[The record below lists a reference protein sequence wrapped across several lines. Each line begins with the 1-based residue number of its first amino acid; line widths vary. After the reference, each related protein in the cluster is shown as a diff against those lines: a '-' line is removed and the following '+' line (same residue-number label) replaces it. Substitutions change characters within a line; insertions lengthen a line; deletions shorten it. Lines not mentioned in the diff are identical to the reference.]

1 MNIKVYASKVNRDC
15 LTKNELKELDFAF
28 LQELFYEDS
37 PNKDLFELTLSKQ
50 GFWYHRTKLFKK
62 EEKQALCSFGVSP
75 EIAVN
80 PEKADSQSRP
90 RIDKAI
96 LYPEFFQ
103 DECSRELEKKAL
115 KVTLKRFTSRW
126 KLFFK
131 QRNGVTTSFWGMAKG
146 TPSYNEFMR
155 RRIIDTSSILS
166 ELSTQCL
173 IATPTVEALADGKS
187 RIKQWQDF
195 AERLSKLEKG
205 LKKRFNIK
213 MSVALESTKK
223 LNPHAHIQIFLP
235 FKFTDFKWR
244 YSRSGKHKYI
254 CGGVLREAI
263 NELWGKEIVDL
274 QECRPESAK
283 WYLSKYSS
291 KNMSLD
297 CLKMAEKEEWS
308 PDDIKEV
315 ATILLPMLSGV
326 RQFRLPRL
334 SKSQKESLQQKNAI
348 QSCSPKPAYPL
359 KKSSPTLTERD
370 LEADREAVVLDCVRN
385 NSPLPCLSRFFEGSF
400 LGLKEVIG
408 TDLDK
413 WNEKPEEEKSKVL
426 CKCECKSCS
435 NCAYGLWSA
444 QKVFGSGEMY
454 TKNTVFD
461 FFGKEIENLYQE
473 YLKCSPEMKPYFTTL
488 RSFAAQKAFFKLQ
501 MPSEWSDEEKES
513 VYLTIENLHSC
524 LWQFALSP
532 KYAKWAKEVHIS
544 KTHFNSEKYFS
555 KETGLCENS
564 FLKFFPLTYSASG
577 VMIKKTSKNGEEINE

>member
-1 MNIKVYASKVNRDC
+1 MNIKAYANLVNRETLNKD
-15 LTKNELKELDFAF
+15 ELKEFDFAF

-50 GFWYHRTKLFKK
+50 GFWYHRTKLFQK

-80 PEKADSQSRP
+80 PERADSQSRP

-103 DECSRELEKKAL
+103 DECSRKLEKKNL

-155 RRIIDTSSILS
+155 RRIIDTASILS
-166 ELSTQCL
+166 EQSAQCL
-173 IATPTVEALADGKS
+173 VATPTVEALADGRS

-195 AERLSKLEKG
+195 AARLSKLEKG

-213 MSVALESTKK
+213 MIVALESTKK
-223 LNPHAHIQIFLP
+223 MNPHAHIQIFLP
-235 FKFTDFKWR
+235 FKFNDFKWR

-254 CGGVLREAI
+254 CGGALREAI
-263 NELWGKEIVDL
+263 TELWGREIVDL
-274 QECRPESAK
+274 QECRPESVK
-283 WYLSKYSS
+283 WYLSKYCS

-297 CLKMAEKEEWS
+297 CLKMAEKEELL

-334 SKSQKESLQQKNAI
+334 SKSQKESLQKKNAI
-348 QSCSPKPAYPL
+348 QSCSPKPTFPL

-370 LEADREAVVLDCVRN
+370 LEAGRLAAVLDCVRN
-385 NSPLPCLSRFFEGSF
+385 NSPLPCLARFFEGSF

-435 NCAYGLWSA
+435 GCAFSLWA
-444 QKVFGSGEMY
+444 KQRLFGGSDCN
-454 TKNTVFD
+454 KNVDILSTFGRD
-461 FFGKEIENLYQE
+461 FNKSTFEKADKRMRNETEARIMSDYDGQVNFMFNLM
-473 YLKCSPEMKPYFTTL
+473 PESWD
-488 RSFAAQKAFFKLQ
+488 R
-501 MPSEWSDEEKES
+501 EEKIN
-513 VYLTIENLHSC
+513 VFLTVEKLAVP
-524 LWQFALSP
+524 LWQFVLKD
-532 KYAKWAKEVHIS
+532 KYAEWAKSV
-544 KTHFNSEKYFS
+544 N
-555 KETGLCENS
+555 LCKGAVDFDS
-564 FLKFFPLTYSASG
+564 YKRCKIGIDIFR
-577 VMIKKTSKNGEEINE
+577 

>member
-1 MNIKVYASKVNRDC
+1 MNIKAYANFVNRESLNKD
-15 LTKNELKELDFAF
+15 ELKEFDFAF

-37 PNKDLFELTLSKQ
+37 PNKDLFELTSSKQ
-50 GFWYHRTKLFKK
+50 GFWYHRTKHFQK

-80 PEKADSQSRP
+80 PERAEPQSRP

-103 DECSRELEKKAL
+103 DECSRKLEEKAL
-115 KVTLKRFTSRW
+115 KITLKRFTARW

-131 QRNGVTTSFWGMAKG
+131 NRNGITTSFWGMAKG

-155 RRIIDTSSILS
+155 RRVIDTAQILANKS
-166 ELSTQCL
+166 AQCL
-173 IATPTVEALADGKS
+173 IATPTVRDLADGKS
-187 RIKQWQDF
+187 RVKQWKIF

-205 LKKRFNIK
+205 LKKRFDIK
-213 MSVALESTKK
+213 MIVAIESTKK
-223 LNPHAHIQIFLP
+223 LNPHAHIQMFLP
-235 FKFTDFKWR
+235 NKFTDFKWR

-254 CGGVLREAI
+254 CGGALREAI
-263 NELWGKEIVDL
+263 NKLWGEEIVDL
-274 QECRPESAK
+274 QECRPESVK
-283 WYLSKYSS
+283 WYVSKYCS

-297 CLKMAEKEEWS
+297 CLKKSEKKDFDK
-308 PDDIKEV
+308 DDIKEV
-315 ATILLPMLSGV
+315 ATILLPVLAEI

-334 SKSQKESLQQKNAI
+334 SKAEKESLNKNNAVM
-348 QSCSPKPAYPL
+348 SCSPKPARPYE
-359 KKSSPTLTERD
+359 KTSPTLTQ
-370 LEADREAVVLDCVRN
+370 LVTQSNGEAVVLDCVRN
-385 NSPLPCLSRFFEGSF
+385 NSPLPCLARFFEGSF
-400 LGLKEVIG
+400 LGLKEIVG

-435 NCAYGLWSA
+435 RCAYGLWIA

-461 FFGKEIENLYQE
+461 FFGKEIESLYQE
-473 YLKCSPEMKPYFTTL
+473 YLNCPADMKPYFTTL
-488 RSFAAQKAFFKLQ
+488 RSFSAQKAFFKLQ

-532 KYAKWAKEVHIS
+532 KYAEWAKKVHIG

-555 KETGLCENS
+555 KETGLCADS

-577 VMIKKTSKNGEEINE
+577 VMIKKTSKNGEKINE